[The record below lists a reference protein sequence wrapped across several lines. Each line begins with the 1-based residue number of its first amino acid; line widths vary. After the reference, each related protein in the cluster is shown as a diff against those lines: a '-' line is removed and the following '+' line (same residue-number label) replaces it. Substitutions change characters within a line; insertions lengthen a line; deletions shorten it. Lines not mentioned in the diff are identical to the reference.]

1 MTQDT
6 RSSEPVRG
14 ITDPASAAPSYQLL
28 AEVAHDVRS
37 PLTSIL
43 FLVEALRAGHSG
55 RVNERQRRQL
65 SLIYTATFALNN
77 LVDDLTELA
86 QGGGLSLLERE
97 PIRFSL
103 RRVCDT
109 VCDLVLPIVEARGV
123 ALGVDHR
130 AADSR
135 IGHPAALTRVLL
147 NLVSNALRVTTRG
160 SVTIATGERGGDEVG
175 ISVTD
180 TGPGISAEAM
190 VSLFQPLESRGP
202 ERRGISTSGLG
213 LAISRRIVRE
223 MGGTIDVES
232 TVGVGPRFHFTLP
245 LPRAP
250 AECEAENPGPEEP
263 R

>member
-6 RSSEPVRG
+6 GLSEPARG
-14 ITDPASAAPSYQLL
+14 ITEPASAAQSLQLL

-65 SLIYTATFALNN
+65 ALIYTATFALNN

-97 PIRFSL
+97 PICFSL
-103 RRVCDT
+103 GRVCET
-109 VCDLVLPIVEARGV
+109 VCDLVLPVVEERGV
-123 ALGVDHR
+123 ELRVDHR
-130 AADSR
+130 VADAR
-135 IGHPAALTRVLL
+135 MGHPAALTRVLL
-147 NLVSNALRVTTRG
+147 NLVTNALRVTTRG
-160 SVTIATGERGGDEVG
+160 SVTIATAERGGDDIG
-175 ISVTD
+175 ISVAD
-180 TGPGISAEAM
+180 TGPGISADAM
-190 VSLFQPLESRGP
+190 TSLFQPLESRGR

-232 TVGVGPRFHFTLP
+232 TVGVGSRFHVTLP